1 MFGDA
6 VRNGAGVNRDSGPGV
21 GPVEQRGQRLSA
33 LTNFA
38 LRVGETQDGAVHRGL
53 LRSVSVERDFDV
65 DAPLEGALDG
75 SLAHRRFLGTVIEDD
90 RNRPEQAADRKS
102 TRLNSSHTVI
112 SYAV

>member
-53 LRSVSVERDFDV
+53 LRSVTVESDFDV
-65 DAPLEGALDG
+65 AAPLEGP
-75 SLAHRRFLGTVIEDD
+75 LAAILAPRRFRGAATE
-90 RNRPEQAADRKS
+90 ADRQRES
-102 TRLNSSHTVI
+102 DLSRPRWTAPS
-112 SYAV
+112 